1 MLRLL
6 IGLLLMSFISLQS
19 ASWQEP
25 LRVSIEF
32 VDLPKKIIRFP
43 AHDLQVGEFGF
54 VVTKLSDYE
63 IVNSEVVIIAVE
75 NGVAT
80 AKFKA
85 FESMKQSHL
94 PTPRMVA
101 RKGDLVYF
109 RQFNNQAFLIAPNDE
124 IYEQIRATNTDINFI
139 SSDLLVTFLNGFDPK
154 IANLRKA
161 CNVYSVGVIYIV
173 TTNTLNIL
181 SCESFEILEKR
192 ELDTSRVTKTST
204 PFFSRVEGI
213 DAGTLGK
220 LFSGSQSKNYF
231 AYYDALVKKE
241 KRKEVR
247 IKKQEER
254 IDSREIKREIKQEAI
269 KEPKKANQGAENAPT
284 SKESNA
290 FKEAPKLSPKEER
303 RLSKE
308 EKKKAKAEQRAR
320 EFEQRAKEQQ
330 ERDKKELE
338 ERRKALEMDRGDKKE
353 ERIQPKENE
362 REIKQEAIKEP
373 SDGNNATPKDTENTP
388 ILKESA
394 IKKEAPKPNSKE
406 EKRRLKEERKKA
418 KAEQR
423 AREFEQR
430 AKEQQERDKK
440 ELEERRKALE
450 MDRGDKKE
458 ERIQPKENE
467 REIKQEAIKEPSDGN
482 NATPKDTENTPILKE
497 SAIKK
502 EAPKPNS
509 KEEKRRLKEE
519 RKKAKAEQ
527 RAREFEQRAREH
539 QERDEKELEERRKAL
554 EMNKK

>member
-6 IGLLLMSFISLQS
+6 IGLFLMSFISLQS

-80 AKFKA
+80 AKFRA

-192 ELDTSRVTKTST
+192 ELDTSGVTKTST

-247 IKKQEER
+247 IKKREGK

-269 KEPKKANQGAENAPT
+269 KEPKKANQGTENAPT
-284 SKESNA
+284 LEEKNYQKAER
-290 FKEAPKLSPKEER
+290 KLDVKEER
-303 RLSKE
+303 RYLRDERKKAKATKKAMKLEEREKEHDERDERETEGRRKALEVDKSDKKEERVKPKENEQEIKQEAIKEPSNGNNATQQGKNKNAPKENNASKEEKKPNSKEEKRRLKE

-320 EFEQRAKEQQ
+320 EFEQRAKE
-330 ERDKKELE
+330 
-338 ERRKALEMDRGDKKE
+338 
-353 ERIQPKENE
+353 
-362 REIKQEAIKEP
+362 
-373 SDGNNATPKDTENTP
+373 
-388 ILKESA
+388 
-394 IKKEAPKPNSKE
+394 
-406 EKRRLKEERKKA
+406 
-418 KAEQR
+418 
-423 AREFEQR
+423 
-430 AKEQQERDKK
+430 
-440 ELEERRKALE
+440 
-450 MDRGDKKE
+450 
-458 ERIQPKENE
+458 
-467 REIKQEAIKEPSDGN
+467 
-482 NATPKDTENTPILKE
+482 
-497 SAIKK
+497 
-502 EAPKPNS
+502 
-509 KEEKRRLKEE
+509 
-519 RKKAKAEQ
+519 
-527 RAREFEQRAREH
+527 H

-554 EMNKK
+554 EAGKK

>member
-80 AKFKA
+80 AKFRA

-124 IYEQIRATNTDINFI
+124 LYEQIRATNTDINFI

-192 ELDTSRVTKTST
+192 ELDTSGVTKTST

-247 IKKQEER
+247 IKKQEEKV
-254 IDSREIKREIKQEAI
+254 DAREIKREIKQEAI
-269 KEPKKANQGAENAPT
+269 KEPKKANQGTENAPT
-284 SKESNA
+284 LEEKNYQKAER
-290 FKEAPKLSPKEER
+290 KLDATEER
-303 RLSKE
+303 RRLRDERKKAKATKKAMQFEEKEKAHDERDERETEERRKALGMDQGNEKVNAKENDQEIKQEAIKEPSNENNATQQGEKQNASKENNASKEEKKPNSKEEKKPNSKEEKRRLKE

-320 EFEQRAKEQQ
+320 DFEQRAK
-330 ERDKKELE
+330 
-338 ERRKALEMDRGDKKE
+338 
-353 ERIQPKENE
+353 
-362 REIKQEAIKEP
+362 
-373 SDGNNATPKDTENTP
+373 
-388 ILKESA
+388 
-394 IKKEAPKPNSKE
+394 
-406 EKRRLKEERKKA
+406 
-418 KAEQR
+418 
-423 AREFEQR
+423 
-430 AKEQQERDKK
+430 
-440 ELEERRKALE
+440 
-450 MDRGDKKE
+450 
-458 ERIQPKENE
+458 
-467 REIKQEAIKEPSDGN
+467 
-482 NATPKDTENTPILKE
+482 
-497 SAIKK
+497 
-502 EAPKPNS
+502 
-509 KEEKRRLKEE
+509 
-519 RKKAKAEQ
+519 
-527 RAREFEQRAREH
+527 EH

-554 EMNKK
+554 EAGKK

>member
-80 AKFKA
+80 AKFRA

-124 IYEQIRATNTDINFI
+124 LYEQIRATNTDINFI

-192 ELDTSRVTKTST
+192 ELDTSGVTKTST

-247 IKKQEER
+247 IKKREGK

-269 KEPKKANQGAENAPT
+269 KEPKKANQGTENAPT
-284 SKESNA
+284 LEEKNYQKAER
-290 FKEAPKLSPKEER
+290 KLDAKEER
-303 RLSKE
+303 RYLRDE
-308 EKKKAKAEQRAR
+308 RKKAKATKKAMDFEER
-320 EFEQRAKEQQ
+320 EKEHD
-330 ERDKKELE
+330 ERD
-338 ERRKALEMDRGDKKE
+338 ERETEGRKKALEMDKGDKKE
-353 ERIQPKENE
+353 ERVKPKENE

-373 SDGNNATPKDTENTP
+373 SNGNNATQQGEN
-388 ILKESA
+388 KN
-394 IKKEAPKPNSKE
+394 APKENNAQKE
-406 EKRRLKEERKKA
+406 EKK
-418 KAEQR
+418 
-423 AREFEQR
+423 
-430 AKEQQERDKK
+430 
-440 ELEERRKALE
+440 
-450 MDRGDKKE
+450 
-458 ERIQPKENE
+458 
-467 REIKQEAIKEPSDGN
+467 S
-482 NATPKDTENTPILKE
+482 
-497 SAIKK
+497 
-502 EAPKPNS
+502 NS

-554 EMNKK
+554 ESGKK

>member
-80 AKFKA
+80 AKFRA

-192 ELDTSRVTKTST
+192 ELDTSGVTKTST

-247 IKKQEER
+247 IKKREEK

-269 KEPKKANQGAENAPT
+269 KEPKKANQSTENAPT
-284 SKESNA
+284 LEEKNYQKAERKLDAKEGRRYLRDERKKA
-290 FKEAPKLSPKEER
+290 KATKKAMELEEREKEHDERDEQETEGRRKALEMDKSDKKEER
-303 RLSKE
+303 VKPKENEQEIKQEAIKEPSNENNATQQGEKQNAPKENKAQKEENKASSKEEKRRLKE

-320 EFEQRAKEQQ
+320 EFEQRAKE
-330 ERDKKELE
+330 
-338 ERRKALEMDRGDKKE
+338 
-353 ERIQPKENE
+353 
-362 REIKQEAIKEP
+362 
-373 SDGNNATPKDTENTP
+373 
-388 ILKESA
+388 
-394 IKKEAPKPNSKE
+394 
-406 EKRRLKEERKKA
+406 
-418 KAEQR
+418 
-423 AREFEQR
+423 
-430 AKEQQERDKK
+430 
-440 ELEERRKALE
+440 
-450 MDRGDKKE
+450 
-458 ERIQPKENE
+458 
-467 REIKQEAIKEPSDGN
+467 
-482 NATPKDTENTPILKE
+482 
-497 SAIKK
+497 
-502 EAPKPNS
+502 
-509 KEEKRRLKEE
+509 
-519 RKKAKAEQ
+519 
-527 RAREFEQRAREH
+527 H

-554 EMNKK
+554 EAGKK

>member
-80 AKFKA
+80 AKFRA
-85 FESMKQSHL
+85 FESMKQIHL

-124 IYEQIRATNTDINFI
+124 LYEQIRATNTDINFI

-192 ELDTSRVTKTST
+192 ELDTSGVTKTST

-247 IKKQEER
+247 IEKKEER
-254 IDSREIKREIKQEAI
+254 IDARENKREIKQEAI
-269 KEPKKANQGAENAPT
+269 KEPKKANQGTENAPNLEE
-284 SKESNA
+284 KNYQKAER
-290 FKEAPKLSPKEER
+290 KLDAKEER
-303 RLSKE
+303 RRSRDERKKTKATKKAMKLEEREKEHDERDEKETEGRKKALEMDKGNEKVNAKENEQKIKQESANEPSSENNATPKDTENTSVLKESAIKKEALKPSSKEEKRRLKE

-320 EFEQRAKEQQ
+320 EFEQRAKE
-330 ERDKKELE
+330 
-338 ERRKALEMDRGDKKE
+338 
-353 ERIQPKENE
+353 
-362 REIKQEAIKEP
+362 
-373 SDGNNATPKDTENTP
+373 
-388 ILKESA
+388 
-394 IKKEAPKPNSKE
+394 
-406 EKRRLKEERKKA
+406 
-418 KAEQR
+418 
-423 AREFEQR
+423 
-430 AKEQQERDKK
+430 
-440 ELEERRKALE
+440 
-450 MDRGDKKE
+450 
-458 ERIQPKENE
+458 
-467 REIKQEAIKEPSDGN
+467 
-482 NATPKDTENTPILKE
+482 
-497 SAIKK
+497 
-502 EAPKPNS
+502 
-509 KEEKRRLKEE
+509 
-519 RKKAKAEQ
+519 
-527 RAREFEQRAREH
+527 H

-554 EMNKK
+554 EAGKK

>member
-80 AKFKA
+80 AKFRA
-85 FESMKQSHL
+85 FESMKQRHL

-124 IYEQIRATNTDINFI
+124 LYEQIRATNTDINFI

-192 ELDTSRVTKTST
+192 ELDTSGVTKTST

-247 IKKQEER
+247 IKKREEK

-284 SKESNA
+284 LEEKNYQKAER
-290 FKEAPKLSPKEER
+290 KLDVKEER
-303 RLSKE
+303 RYLRDE
-308 EKKKAKAEQRAR
+308 RKKAKATKKAM
-320 EFEQRAKEQQ
+320 EFEEREKEHD
-330 ERDKKELE
+330 ERDEKETE
-338 ERRKALEMDRGDKKE
+338 GRRKALEMDKGDKKE
-353 ERIQPKENE
+353 ERVKPKENE
-362 REIKQEAIKEP
+362 QEIKQEAIKEP
-373 SDGNNATPKDTENTP
+373 SSENNATPKDTENTSV
-388 ILKESA
+388 LKESA
-394 IKKEAPKPNSKE
+394 IKKEASKPSSKE

-430 AKEQQERDKK
+430 AKE
-440 ELEERRKALE
+440 
-450 MDRGDKKE
+450 
-458 ERIQPKENE
+458 
-467 REIKQEAIKEPSDGN
+467 
-482 NATPKDTENTPILKE
+482 
-497 SAIKK
+497 
-502 EAPKPNS
+502 
-509 KEEKRRLKEE
+509 
-519 RKKAKAEQ
+519 
-527 RAREFEQRAREH
+527 H

-554 EMNKK
+554 EAGKK

>member
-43 AHDLQVGEFGF
+43 AHDLKVGEFGF

-124 IYEQIRATNTDINFI
+124 LYEQIRATNTDINFI

-192 ELDTSRVTKTST
+192 ELDTSGVTKTST

-247 IKKQEER
+247 IEKKEER
-254 IDSREIKREIKQEAI
+254 IDARENKREIKQEAI
-269 KEPKKANQGAENAPT
+269 KEPKKANQGTENAPT
-284 SKESNA
+284 LEEKNYQKAERKLDTKEERRRSRDERKKTKATKKAMEFEEREKEHDERDEKETEERRKALEMDKGNEKVNAKENEQEINQESANEPSSENNATPKDTENTSVLKESA
-290 FKEAPKLSPKEER
+290 AKKEAPKPSSKEEKR
-303 RLSKE
+303 RLKE
-308 EKKKAKAEQRAR
+308 EKKKAKAEQRA
-320 EFEQRAKEQQ
+320 K
-330 ERDKKELE
+330 
-338 ERRKALEMDRGDKKE
+338 
-353 ERIQPKENE
+353 
-362 REIKQEAIKEP
+362 
-373 SDGNNATPKDTENTP
+373 
-388 ILKESA
+388 
-394 IKKEAPKPNSKE
+394 
-406 EKRRLKEERKKA
+406 
-418 KAEQR
+418 
-423 AREFEQR
+423 
-430 AKEQQERDKK
+430 
-440 ELEERRKALE
+440 
-450 MDRGDKKE
+450 
-458 ERIQPKENE
+458 
-467 REIKQEAIKEPSDGN
+467 
-482 NATPKDTENTPILKE
+482 
-497 SAIKK
+497 
-502 EAPKPNS
+502 
-509 KEEKRRLKEE
+509 
-519 RKKAKAEQ
+519 
-527 RAREFEQRAREH
+527 EFEQRAREH

>member
-80 AKFKA
+80 AKFRA
-85 FESMKQSHL
+85 FESMKQRHL

-124 IYEQIRATNTDINFI
+124 LYEQIRATNTDINFI

-192 ELDTSRVTKTST
+192 ELDTSGVTKTST

-247 IKKQEER
+247 IKKREEK
-254 IDSREIKREIKQEAI
+254 IDSREIKREIKQEAIKESKKANQSTENAPTLEEKNYQKAERKLDAKEGRRYLRDERKKAKATKKAMELEEREKEHDERNERETEGRRKALEMDKGNEKVNTKENEREIKQEAI
-269 KEPKKANQGAENAPT
+269 KEPKKANQGAENAP
-284 SKESNA
+284 KENNA
-290 FKEAPKLSPKEER
+290 
-303 RLSKE
+303 SKE
-308 EKKKAKAEQRAR
+308 EK
-320 EFEQRAKEQQ
+320 
-330 ERDKKELE
+330 
-338 ERRKALEMDRGDKKE
+338 
-353 ERIQPKENE
+353 
-362 REIKQEAIKEP
+362 
-373 SDGNNATPKDTENTP
+373 
-388 ILKESA
+388 
-394 IKKEAPKPNSKE
+394 KPNSKE
-406 EKRRLKEERKKA
+406 EKRRLKEEK
-418 KAEQR
+418 
-423 AREFEQR
+423 
-430 AKEQQERDKK
+430 
-440 ELEERRKALE
+440 
-450 MDRGDKKE
+450 
-458 ERIQPKENE
+458 
-467 REIKQEAIKEPSDGN
+467 
-482 NATPKDTENTPILKE
+482 
-497 SAIKK
+497 
-502 EAPKPNS
+502 
-509 KEEKRRLKEE
+509 
-519 RKKAKAEQ
+519 KKAKAEQ

>member
-43 AHDLQVGEFGF
+43 AHDLKVGEFGF

-124 IYEQIRATNTDINFI
+124 LYEQIRATNTDINFI

-192 ELDTSRVTKTST
+192 ELDTSGVTKTST

-247 IKKQEER
+247 IEKKEER
-254 IDSREIKREIKQEAI
+254 IDARENKREIKQEAI
-269 KEPKKANQGAENAPT
+269 KEPKKANQGTENAPT
-284 SKESNA
+284 LEEKNYQKAERKFDAKEERRRSRDERKKTKATKKAMEFEEREKEHDERDEKETEERRKALEMDKGNEKVNAKENEREINQESANEPSSENNATLKDTENTSVLKESA
-290 FKEAPKLSPKEER
+290 AKKEAPKPSSKEEKR
-303 RLSKE
+303 RLKE
-308 EKKKAKAEQRAR
+308 EKKKAKAEQRA
-320 EFEQRAKEQQ
+320 K
-330 ERDKKELE
+330 
-338 ERRKALEMDRGDKKE
+338 
-353 ERIQPKENE
+353 
-362 REIKQEAIKEP
+362 
-373 SDGNNATPKDTENTP
+373 
-388 ILKESA
+388 
-394 IKKEAPKPNSKE
+394 
-406 EKRRLKEERKKA
+406 
-418 KAEQR
+418 
-423 AREFEQR
+423 
-430 AKEQQERDKK
+430 
-440 ELEERRKALE
+440 
-450 MDRGDKKE
+450 
-458 ERIQPKENE
+458 
-467 REIKQEAIKEPSDGN
+467 
-482 NATPKDTENTPILKE
+482 
-497 SAIKK
+497 
-502 EAPKPNS
+502 
-509 KEEKRRLKEE
+509 
-519 RKKAKAEQ
+519 
-527 RAREFEQRAREH
+527 EFEQRAREH

>member
-1 MLRLL
+1 MFKRNYMLRLL
-6 IGLLLMSFISLQS
+6 IGFFLASLISLQS

-43 AHDLQVGEFGF
+43 AHDLKVGEFGF

-80 AKFKA
+80 AKFRA

-101 RKGDLVYF
+101 KKGDLVYF

-124 IYEQIRATNTDINFI
+124 LYEQIKATNTDINFI

-192 ELDTSRVTKTST
+192 ELDTSGITKTST

-247 IKKQEER
+247 IEKKEGK
-254 IDSREIKREIKQEAI
+254 IDARENKREIKQEAI

-284 SKESNA
+284 
-290 FKEAPKLSPKEER
+290 L
-303 RLSKE
+303 E
-308 EKKKAKAEQRAR
+308 EKNYQKAEQKLDA
-320 EFEQRAKEQQ
+320 
-330 ERDKKELE
+330 
-338 ERRKALEMDRGDKKE
+338 
-353 ERIQPKENE
+353 
-362 REIKQEAIKEP
+362 
-373 SDGNNATPKDTENTP
+373 
-388 ILKESA
+388 
-394 IKKEAPKPNSKE
+394 KE

-418 KAEQR
+418 KATKK
-423 AREFEQR
+423 AMEFEER
-430 AKEQQERDKK
+430 EKEHQERDDR
-440 ELEERRKALE
+440 ETEERRKALG
-450 MDRGDKKE
+450 MDKGDEKVKPKSPKKAMEFE
-458 ERIQPKENE
+458 EKNNVEENE
-467 REIKQEAIKEPSDGN
+467 HGVNQEPIKEPSDEN
-482 NATPKDTENTPILKE
+482 NATQQGENKNAPKENT
-497 SAIKK
+497 
-502 EAPKPNS
+502 APKEEPKLS
-509 KEEKRRLKEE
+509 PKEEKRRLKEE
-519 RKKAKAEQ
+519 KKKAKAEQ

>member
-80 AKFKA
+80 AKFRA
-85 FESMKQSHL
+85 FESMKQRHL

-192 ELDTSRVTKTST
+192 ELDTSGVTKTST

-269 KEPKKANQGAENAPT
+269 KEPKKANQGTENAPT
-284 SKESNA
+284 LEEKNYQKAER
-290 FKEAPKLSPKEER
+290 KLDVKEER
-303 RLSKE
+303 RYLRDE
-308 EKKKAKAEQRAR
+308 RKKAKATKKAM
-320 EFEQRAKEQQ
+320 EFEEREKEHD
-330 ERDKKELE
+330 ERDERE
-338 ERRKALEMDRGDKKE
+338 TERRKKALEMDKGDKKE
-353 ERIQPKENE
+353 ERVNAKENE

-373 SDGNNATPKDTENTP
+373 SDGNNATQQGEKQNAPKENKAQ
-388 ILKESA
+388 KE
-394 IKKEAPKPNSKE
+394 ENKPNSKE
-406 EKRRLKEERKKA
+406 EKRRLKEEK
-418 KAEQR
+418 
-423 AREFEQR
+423 
-430 AKEQQERDKK
+430 
-440 ELEERRKALE
+440 
-450 MDRGDKKE
+450 
-458 ERIQPKENE
+458 
-467 REIKQEAIKEPSDGN
+467 
-482 NATPKDTENTPILKE
+482 
-497 SAIKK
+497 
-502 EAPKPNS
+502 
-509 KEEKRRLKEE
+509 
-519 RKKAKAEQ
+519 KKAKAEQ

>member
-80 AKFKA
+80 AKFRA
-85 FESMKQSHL
+85 FESMKQIHL

-124 IYEQIRATNTDINFI
+124 LYEQIRATNTDINFI

-192 ELDTSRVTKTST
+192 ELDTSGVTKTST

-247 IKKQEER
+247 IKKKEEKV
-254 IDSREIKREIKQEAI
+254 DAREIKREIKQEAI
-269 KEPKKANQGAENAPT
+269 KEPKKANQGTENAPT
-284 SKESNA
+284 LEEKNYQKAER
-290 FKEAPKLSPKEER
+290 KLDAKEER
-303 RLSKE
+303 RRLRDE
-308 EKKKAKAEQRAR
+308 RKKAKATKKAM
-320 EFEQRAKEQQ
+320 EFEEREKEHD
-330 ERDKKELE
+330 ERDEQE
-338 ERRKALEMDRGDKKE
+338 TEGRRKALEMDKSDKKE
-353 ERIQPKENE
+353 ERVKPKENE

-373 SDGNNATPKDTENTP
+373 SNENNATQQGENKNAPKENNAS
-388 ILKESA
+388 KEE
-394 IKKEAPKPNSKE
+394 KKPNSKE
-406 EKRRLKEERKKA
+406 EKRRLKEEK
-418 KAEQR
+418 
-423 AREFEQR
+423 
-430 AKEQQERDKK
+430 
-440 ELEERRKALE
+440 
-450 MDRGDKKE
+450 
-458 ERIQPKENE
+458 
-467 REIKQEAIKEPSDGN
+467 
-482 NATPKDTENTPILKE
+482 
-497 SAIKK
+497 
-502 EAPKPNS
+502 
-509 KEEKRRLKEE
+509 
-519 RKKAKAEQ
+519 KKAKAEQ

-539 QERDEKELEERRKAL
+539 QERDEKELEDRRKAL
-554 EMNKK
+554 EAGKK

>member
-80 AKFKA
+80 AKFRA

-101 RKGDLVYF
+101 RKGDLIYF
-109 RQFNNQAFLIAPNDE
+109 RQFNNRAFLIAPNDE

-192 ELDTSRVTKTST
+192 ELDTSGVTKTST

-247 IKKQEER
+247 IKKQEEKV
-254 IDSREIKREIKQEAI
+254 DTREIKREIKQEAI
-269 KEPKKANQGAENAPT
+269 KEPKKANQGTENAPT
-284 SKESNA
+284 LEEKNYQKAER
-290 FKEAPKLSPKEER
+290 KLDATEER
-303 RLSKE
+303 RRLRDEKKKAKATKKAMEFEEKEKVHDERDERETEERRKALGMDQGNEKANAKENDQEIKQEAIKEPGNENNATQQGKNKPNSKEEKRRLKE

-320 EFEQRAKEQQ
+320 EFEKRAK
-330 ERDKKELE
+330 
-338 ERRKALEMDRGDKKE
+338 
-353 ERIQPKENE
+353 
-362 REIKQEAIKEP
+362 
-373 SDGNNATPKDTENTP
+373 
-388 ILKESA
+388 
-394 IKKEAPKPNSKE
+394 
-406 EKRRLKEERKKA
+406 
-418 KAEQR
+418 
-423 AREFEQR
+423 
-430 AKEQQERDKK
+430 
-440 ELEERRKALE
+440 
-450 MDRGDKKE
+450 
-458 ERIQPKENE
+458 
-467 REIKQEAIKEPSDGN
+467 
-482 NATPKDTENTPILKE
+482 
-497 SAIKK
+497 
-502 EAPKPNS
+502 
-509 KEEKRRLKEE
+509 
-519 RKKAKAEQ
+519 
-527 RAREFEQRAREH
+527 EH

-554 EMNKK
+554 EAGKK

>member
-80 AKFKA
+80 AKFRA

-124 IYEQIRATNTDINFI
+124 LYEQIRATNTDITFI

-192 ELDTSRVTKTST
+192 ELDTSGVTKTST

-269 KEPKKANQGAENAPT
+269 KEPKKANQSTENAPT
-284 SKESNA
+284 LEEKNYQKAER
-290 FKEAPKLSPKEER
+290 KLDSKEER
-303 RLSKE
+303 RYLRDE
-308 EKKKAKAEQRAR
+308 RKKAKATKKAM
-320 EFEQRAKEQQ
+320 EFEEREKEHD
-330 ERDKKELE
+330 ERDDRETE
-338 ERRKALEMDRGDKKE
+338 ERRKALEMDKGNEKVNA
-353 ERIQPKENE
+353 KENE
-362 REIKQEAIKEP
+362 QEIKQEAIKEP
-373 SDGNNATPKDTENTP
+373 SHENNATPKDTENTP
-388 ILKESA
+388 VLKESA
-394 IKKEAPKPNSKE
+394 IKKEASKPSSKE
-406 EKRRLKEERKKA
+406 EKRRLKEEK
-418 KAEQR
+418 
-423 AREFEQR
+423 
-430 AKEQQERDKK
+430 
-440 ELEERRKALE
+440 
-450 MDRGDKKE
+450 
-458 ERIQPKENE
+458 
-467 REIKQEAIKEPSDGN
+467 
-482 NATPKDTENTPILKE
+482 
-497 SAIKK
+497 
-502 EAPKPNS
+502 
-509 KEEKRRLKEE
+509 
-519 RKKAKAEQ
+519 KKAKAEQ

>member
-43 AHDLQVGEFGF
+43 AHDLKVGEFGF
-54 VVTKLSDYE
+54 VVTKLSDYG

-101 RKGDLVYF
+101 KKGDLVYF

-124 IYEQIRATNTDINFI
+124 LYEQIRATNTDINFI

-192 ELDTSRVTKTST
+192 ELDTSGVTKTST

-247 IKKQEER
+247 IEKKEER
-254 IDSREIKREIKQEAI
+254 IDARENKREIKQEAI

-284 SKESNA
+284 LEEKNYQKAER
-290 FKEAPKLSPKEER
+290 KLDTKEER
-303 RLSKE
+303 RRSRDERK
-308 EKKKAKAEQRAR
+308 KTKATKKAM
-320 EFEQRAKEQQ
+320 EFEEREKEHD
-330 ERDKKELE
+330 ERDDRETE
-338 ERRKALEMDRGDKKE
+338 ERRKALEMNKGNEKVNA
-353 ERIQPKENE
+353 KENE
-362 REIKQEAIKEP
+362 QEINQESANEP
-373 SDGNNATPKDTENTP
+373 SSENNATLKDTENTSV
-388 ILKESA
+388 LKESA
-394 IKKEAPKPNSKE
+394 AKKEAPKPSSKE
-406 EKRRLKEERKKA
+406 EKRRLKEEK
-418 KAEQR
+418 
-423 AREFEQR
+423 
-430 AKEQQERDKK
+430 
-440 ELEERRKALE
+440 
-450 MDRGDKKE
+450 
-458 ERIQPKENE
+458 
-467 REIKQEAIKEPSDGN
+467 
-482 NATPKDTENTPILKE
+482 
-497 SAIKK
+497 
-502 EAPKPNS
+502 
-509 KEEKRRLKEE
+509 
-519 RKKAKAEQ
+519 KKAKAEQ

>member
-80 AKFKA
+80 AKFRA
-85 FESMKQSHL
+85 FESMKQRHL

-192 ELDTSRVTKTST
+192 ELDTSGVTKTST

-247 IKKQEER
+247 IKKQEEK

-269 KEPKKANQGAENAPT
+269 KEPKKANQGTENAPT
-284 SKESNA
+284 LEEKNYQKAEH
-290 FKEAPKLSPKEER
+290 KLDAKEER
-303 RLSKE
+303 RYLRDE
-308 EKKKAKAEQRAR
+308 RKKAKAT
-320 EFEQRAKEQQ
+320 
-330 ERDKKELE
+330 KKAMELE
-338 ERRKALEMDRGDKKE
+338 EREKEHDERDERETEGRRKALEMDKSDKKE
-353 ERIQPKENE
+353 ERVKPKENE
-362 REIKQEAIKEP
+362 QEIKQEAIKE
-373 SDGNNATPKDTENTP
+373 SDNGNNATQQGEKQNAPKENNAP
-388 ILKESA
+388 
-394 IKKEAPKPNSKE
+394 KEASKPSSKE
-406 EKRRLKEERKKA
+406 EKRRLKEEK
-418 KAEQR
+418 
-423 AREFEQR
+423 
-430 AKEQQERDKK
+430 
-440 ELEERRKALE
+440 
-450 MDRGDKKE
+450 
-458 ERIQPKENE
+458 
-467 REIKQEAIKEPSDGN
+467 
-482 NATPKDTENTPILKE
+482 
-497 SAIKK
+497 
-502 EAPKPNS
+502 
-509 KEEKRRLKEE
+509 
-519 RKKAKAEQ
+519 KKAKAEQ

-539 QERDEKELEERRKAL
+539 QERDQKELEERRKAL
-554 EMNKK
+554 EAGKK

>member
-80 AKFKA
+80 AKFRA

-124 IYEQIRATNTDINFI
+124 LYEQIRATNTDINFI

-192 ELDTSRVTKTST
+192 ELDTSGVTKTST

-247 IKKQEER
+247 IKKREGK
-254 IDSREIKREIKQEAI
+254 IDSREIKREIKQEVI
-269 KEPKKANQGAENAPT
+269 KEPKKANQSTENAPT
-284 SKESNA
+284 LEEKNYQKAER
-290 FKEAPKLSPKEER
+290 KLDAKEER
-303 RLSKE
+303 RYLRDE
-308 EKKKAKAEQRAR
+308 RKKAKAT
-320 EFEQRAKEQQ
+320 
-330 ERDKKELE
+330 KKAMELE
-338 ERRKALEMDRGDKKE
+338 EREKEHDERDEQETEGRRKALEMDKGNEKVNT
-353 ERIQPKENE
+353 KENE

-373 SDGNNATPKDTENTP
+373 SHENNATPKDTKNTP

-418 KAEQR
+418 KA
-423 AREFEQR
+423 A
-430 AKEQQERDKK
+430 
-440 ELEERRKALE
+440 
-450 MDRGDKKE
+450 
-458 ERIQPKENE
+458 
-467 REIKQEAIKEPSDGN
+467 
-482 NATPKDTENTPILKE
+482 
-497 SAIKK
+497 
-502 EAPKPNS
+502 
-509 KEEKRRLKEE
+509 
-519 RKKAKAEQ
+519 Q

>member
-80 AKFKA
+80 AKFRA

-124 IYEQIRATNTDINFI
+124 LYEQIRATNTDINFI

-192 ELDTSRVTKTST
+192 ELDTSGVTKTST

-247 IKKQEER
+247 IKKQEEKV
-254 IDSREIKREIKQEAI
+254 DAREIKREIKQEVI
-269 KEPKKANQGAENAPT
+269 KEPKKANQGTENAPT
-284 SKESNA
+284 LEEKNYQKAER
-290 FKEAPKLSPKEER
+290 KLDVKEER
-303 RLSKE
+303 RYLRDERKKAKATKKAMEFEEREKEHDERDERETEGRRKALEMDKGDKKEERVKPKENDQEIKQEAIKEPSNENNATQQGENKPNSKEEKRHLKE

-320 EFEQRAKEQQ
+320 EFEQRAKEHQ
-330 ERDKKELE
+330 ERDQKELE
-338 ERRKALEMDRGDKKE
+338 ERRKALELGKK
-353 ERIQPKENE
+353 
-362 REIKQEAIKEP
+362 
-373 SDGNNATPKDTENTP
+373 
-388 ILKESA
+388 
-394 IKKEAPKPNSKE
+394 
-406 EKRRLKEERKKA
+406 
-418 KAEQR
+418 
-423 AREFEQR
+423 
-430 AKEQQERDKK
+430 
-440 ELEERRKALE
+440 
-450 MDRGDKKE
+450 
-458 ERIQPKENE
+458 
-467 REIKQEAIKEPSDGN
+467 
-482 NATPKDTENTPILKE
+482 
-497 SAIKK
+497 
-502 EAPKPNS
+502 
-509 KEEKRRLKEE
+509 
-519 RKKAKAEQ
+519 
-527 RAREFEQRAREH
+527 
-539 QERDEKELEERRKAL
+539 
-554 EMNKK
+554 

>member
-80 AKFKA
+80 AKFRA

-124 IYEQIRATNTDINFI
+124 LYEQIRATNTDINFI

-192 ELDTSRVTKTST
+192 ELDTSGVTKTST

-247 IKKQEER
+247 IKKKEEKV
-254 IDSREIKREIKQEAI
+254 DSREIKREIKQEAI
-269 KEPKKANQGAENAPT
+269 KEPKKVNQGTENAPT
-284 SKESNA
+284 LEEKNYQKAER
-290 FKEAPKLSPKEER
+290 KLDIKEER
-303 RLSKE
+303 RYLRDERKKAKATKKAMEFEEREKAHDERDEQETEGRRKALEMDKSDKKEERVKPKENEREIKQGAIKEPSNENNATQQGEKQNAPKEEKKPNSKEEKRRLKE

-320 EFEQRAKEQQ
+320 EFEQRAKE
-330 ERDKKELE
+330 
-338 ERRKALEMDRGDKKE
+338 
-353 ERIQPKENE
+353 
-362 REIKQEAIKEP
+362 
-373 SDGNNATPKDTENTP
+373 
-388 ILKESA
+388 
-394 IKKEAPKPNSKE
+394 
-406 EKRRLKEERKKA
+406 
-418 KAEQR
+418 
-423 AREFEQR
+423 
-430 AKEQQERDKK
+430 
-440 ELEERRKALE
+440 
-450 MDRGDKKE
+450 
-458 ERIQPKENE
+458 
-467 REIKQEAIKEPSDGN
+467 
-482 NATPKDTENTPILKE
+482 
-497 SAIKK
+497 
-502 EAPKPNS
+502 
-509 KEEKRRLKEE
+509 
-519 RKKAKAEQ
+519 
-527 RAREFEQRAREH
+527 H

-554 EMNKK
+554 EAGKK

>member
-80 AKFKA
+80 AKFRA
-85 FESMKQSHL
+85 FESMKQRHL

-109 RQFNNQAFLIAPNDE
+109 RQFNNQAFLIAPSDE

-192 ELDTSRVTKTST
+192 ELDTSGVTKTST

-269 KEPKKANQGAENAPT
+269 KEPKKANQGTENAPT
-284 SKESNA
+284 LEEKNYQKAER
-290 FKEAPKLSPKEER
+290 KLDVKEER
-303 RLSKE
+303 RYLRDE
-308 EKKKAKAEQRAR
+308 RKKAKAT
-320 EFEQRAKEQQ
+320 
-330 ERDKKELE
+330 KKAMELE
-338 ERRKALEMDRGDKKE
+338 EREKEHDERDERETEGRRKALEMDKGNEKVNA
-353 ERIQPKENE
+353 KENE
-362 REIKQEAIKEP
+362 QESANEP
-373 SDGNNATPKDTENTP
+373 SSENNATPKDTENTP
-388 ILKESA
+388 VLKESA
-394 IKKEAPKPNSKE
+394 IKKEASKPNSKE
-406 EKRRLKEERKKA
+406 EKRRLKEEKKKA

-423 AREFEQR
+423 A
-430 AKEQQERDKK
+430 K
-440 ELEERRKALE
+440 
-450 MDRGDKKE
+450 
-458 ERIQPKENE
+458 
-467 REIKQEAIKEPSDGN
+467 
-482 NATPKDTENTPILKE
+482 
-497 SAIKK
+497 
-502 EAPKPNS
+502 
-509 KEEKRRLKEE
+509 
-519 RKKAKAEQ
+519 
-527 RAREFEQRAREH
+527 EFEQRAREH

-554 EMNKK
+554 EAGKK

>member
-80 AKFKA
+80 AKFRA

-124 IYEQIRATNTDINFI
+124 LYEQIRATNTDINFI

-192 ELDTSRVTKTST
+192 ELDTSGVTKTST

-254 IDSREIKREIKQEAI
+254 IDAREIKREIKQEAI
-269 KEPKKANQGAENAPT
+269 KEPKKANQGTENAPT
-284 SKESNA
+284 LEEKNYQKAER
-290 FKEAPKLSPKEER
+290 KLDAKEER
-303 RLSKE
+303 RYLRDE
-308 EKKKAKAEQRAR
+308 RKKAKATKKAM
-320 EFEQRAKEQQ
+320 EFEEREKEHD
-330 ERDKKELE
+330 ERDDRETE
-338 ERRKALEMDRGDKKE
+338 GRRKALEMDKGNEKVNA
-353 ERIQPKENE
+353 KENE
-362 REIKQEAIKEP
+362 QEIKQEAIKEP
-373 SDGNNATPKDTENTP
+373 SHENNATPKDTENTSV
-388 ILKESA
+388 LKESA
-394 IKKEAPKPNSKE
+394 TKKEAPKPNSKE
-406 EKRRLKEERKKA
+406 EKRRLKEEK
-418 KAEQR
+418 
-423 AREFEQR
+423 
-430 AKEQQERDKK
+430 
-440 ELEERRKALE
+440 
-450 MDRGDKKE
+450 
-458 ERIQPKENE
+458 
-467 REIKQEAIKEPSDGN
+467 
-482 NATPKDTENTPILKE
+482 
-497 SAIKK
+497 
-502 EAPKPNS
+502 
-509 KEEKRRLKEE
+509 
-519 RKKAKAEQ
+519 KKAKAEQ

>member
-80 AKFKA
+80 AKFRA
-85 FESMKQSHL
+85 FESMKQRHL

-192 ELDTSRVTKTST
+192 ELDTSGVTKTST

-247 IKKQEER
+247 IEKKEER
-254 IDSREIKREIKQEAI
+254 IDARENKREIKQEAI

-284 SKESNA
+284 LEEKNYQKAER
-290 FKEAPKLSPKEER
+290 KLDTKEER
-303 RLSKE
+303 RRSRDERRKTKATKKAMEFEEREKEHDERDEKETEERRKALEMDKGNEKVNAKENEQEIKQEAIKEPKKANQGAENAPKENNASKEEKKPNSKEEKRRLKE

-320 EFEQRAKEQQ
+320 EFEQRAKE
-330 ERDKKELE
+330 
-338 ERRKALEMDRGDKKE
+338 
-353 ERIQPKENE
+353 
-362 REIKQEAIKEP
+362 
-373 SDGNNATPKDTENTP
+373 
-388 ILKESA
+388 
-394 IKKEAPKPNSKE
+394 
-406 EKRRLKEERKKA
+406 
-418 KAEQR
+418 
-423 AREFEQR
+423 
-430 AKEQQERDKK
+430 
-440 ELEERRKALE
+440 
-450 MDRGDKKE
+450 
-458 ERIQPKENE
+458 
-467 REIKQEAIKEPSDGN
+467 
-482 NATPKDTENTPILKE
+482 
-497 SAIKK
+497 
-502 EAPKPNS
+502 
-509 KEEKRRLKEE
+509 
-519 RKKAKAEQ
+519 
-527 RAREFEQRAREH
+527 H

-554 EMNKK
+554 EAGKK

>member
-6 IGLLLMSFISLQS
+6 MGLLLMSFISLQS

-80 AKFKA
+80 AKFRA

-124 IYEQIRATNTDINFI
+124 LYEQIRATNTDINFI

-192 ELDTSRVTKTST
+192 ELDTSGVTKTST

-247 IKKQEER
+247 IKKREEK

-269 KEPKKANQGAENAPT
+269 KEPKKANQGIENAPT
-284 SKESNA
+284 LEEKNYQKAER
-290 FKEAPKLSPKEER
+290 KLDAKEER
-303 RLSKE
+303 HYLRDERKKAKATKKAMEFEEREKEHDERDEKETEGRRKALEMDKSDKKEERVKPKENEQEIKKEAIKEPGNGNNATQQGENKNAPKENKAQKEENKPNSKEEKRRLKE

-320 EFEQRAKEQQ
+320 EFEQRAKEHQ
-330 ERDKKELE
+330 ERDQKELE
-338 ERRKALEMDRGDKKE
+338 ERRKALEAGKK
-353 ERIQPKENE
+353 
-362 REIKQEAIKEP
+362 
-373 SDGNNATPKDTENTP
+373 
-388 ILKESA
+388 
-394 IKKEAPKPNSKE
+394 
-406 EKRRLKEERKKA
+406 
-418 KAEQR
+418 
-423 AREFEQR
+423 
-430 AKEQQERDKK
+430 
-440 ELEERRKALE
+440 
-450 MDRGDKKE
+450 
-458 ERIQPKENE
+458 
-467 REIKQEAIKEPSDGN
+467 
-482 NATPKDTENTPILKE
+482 
-497 SAIKK
+497 
-502 EAPKPNS
+502 
-509 KEEKRRLKEE
+509 
-519 RKKAKAEQ
+519 
-527 RAREFEQRAREH
+527 
-539 QERDEKELEERRKAL
+539 
-554 EMNKK
+554 

>member
-80 AKFKA
+80 AKFRA

-124 IYEQIRATNTDINFI
+124 LYEQIRATNTDINFI

-192 ELDTSRVTKTST
+192 ELDTSGVTKTST

-247 IKKQEER
+247 IKKREEK
-254 IDSREIKREIKQEAI
+254 IDSREIKREIKQGAI
-269 KEPKKANQGAENAPT
+269 KEPNNENNATQQDEKQNAP
-284 SKESNA
+284 KENNA
-290 FKEAPKLSPKEER
+290 
-303 RLSKE
+303 SKE
-308 EKKKAKAEQRAR
+308 EK
-320 EFEQRAKEQQ
+320 
-330 ERDKKELE
+330 
-338 ERRKALEMDRGDKKE
+338 
-353 ERIQPKENE
+353 
-362 REIKQEAIKEP
+362 
-373 SDGNNATPKDTENTP
+373 
-388 ILKESA
+388 
-394 IKKEAPKPNSKE
+394 KPNSKE
-406 EKRRLKEERKKA
+406 EKRRLKEEK
-418 KAEQR
+418 
-423 AREFEQR
+423 
-430 AKEQQERDKK
+430 
-440 ELEERRKALE
+440 
-450 MDRGDKKE
+450 
-458 ERIQPKENE
+458 
-467 REIKQEAIKEPSDGN
+467 
-482 NATPKDTENTPILKE
+482 
-497 SAIKK
+497 
-502 EAPKPNS
+502 
-509 KEEKRRLKEE
+509 
-519 RKKAKAEQ
+519 KKAKAEQ

-554 EMNKK
+554 EAGKK

>member
-43 AHDLQVGEFGF
+43 AHDLKVGEFGF

-85 FESMKQSHL
+85 FESMKQIHL

-124 IYEQIRATNTDINFI
+124 LYEQIRATNTDINFI

-192 ELDTSRVTKTST
+192 ELDTSGVTKTST

-247 IKKQEER
+247 IEKKEER
-254 IDSREIKREIKQEAI
+254 IDARENKREIKQEAI
-269 KEPKKANQGAENAPT
+269 KEPKKANQGTENAPT
-284 SKESNA
+284 LEEKNYQKAER
-290 FKEAPKLSPKEER
+290 KLDSKEER
-303 RLSKE
+303 RYLRDERK
-308 EKKKAKAEQRAR
+308 KVKATKKAMKLEER
-320 EFEQRAKEQQ
+320 EKEHD
-330 ERDKKELE
+330 ERDEKETE
-338 ERRKALEMDRGDKKE
+338 GRRKALEMDKGNEKVNT
-353 ERIQPKENE
+353 KENE
-362 REIKQEAIKEP
+362 REIKQKAIKEP
-373 SDGNNATPKDTENTP
+373 SHENNATPKDTENTSV
-388 ILKESA
+388 LKENA
-394 IKKEAPKPNSKE
+394 AKKEASKPS
-406 EKRRLKEERKKA
+406 
-418 KAEQR
+418 
-423 AREFEQR
+423 
-430 AKEQQERDKK
+430 
-440 ELEERRKALE
+440 
-450 MDRGDKKE
+450 
-458 ERIQPKENE
+458 
-467 REIKQEAIKEPSDGN
+467 
-482 NATPKDTENTPILKE
+482 
-497 SAIKK
+497 
-502 EAPKPNS
+502 S

>member
-80 AKFKA
+80 AKFRA
-85 FESMKQSHL
+85 FESMKQRHL

-192 ELDTSRVTKTST
+192 ELDTSGVTKTST

-247 IKKQEER
+247 IKKREGK
-254 IDSREIKREIKQEAI
+254 IDSREIKREIKQEAIKEPEKANQGTENAPTLEEKNYQKAERKLDAKEERRRSRDERKKTKATKKAMEFEEREKEHDERDEKETEERRKALGMDKGNEKVNTKENEQEIKQEAI
-269 KEPKKANQGAENAPT
+269 KEPKKANQGAENAPKENNA
-284 SKESNA
+284 SKEEKKPNS
-290 FKEAPKLSPKEER
+290 KEEKR
-303 RLSKE
+303 RLKE

-320 EFEQRAKEQQ
+320 EFEQRAKE
-330 ERDKKELE
+330 
-338 ERRKALEMDRGDKKE
+338 
-353 ERIQPKENE
+353 
-362 REIKQEAIKEP
+362 
-373 SDGNNATPKDTENTP
+373 
-388 ILKESA
+388 
-394 IKKEAPKPNSKE
+394 
-406 EKRRLKEERKKA
+406 
-418 KAEQR
+418 
-423 AREFEQR
+423 
-430 AKEQQERDKK
+430 
-440 ELEERRKALE
+440 
-450 MDRGDKKE
+450 
-458 ERIQPKENE
+458 
-467 REIKQEAIKEPSDGN
+467 
-482 NATPKDTENTPILKE
+482 
-497 SAIKK
+497 
-502 EAPKPNS
+502 
-509 KEEKRRLKEE
+509 
-519 RKKAKAEQ
+519 
-527 RAREFEQRAREH
+527 H

-554 EMNKK
+554 EAGKK

>member
-80 AKFKA
+80 AKFRA

-192 ELDTSRVTKTST
+192 ELDTSGVTKTST

-247 IKKQEER
+247 IKKREGK

-269 KEPKKANQGAENAPT
+269 KEPKKANQGTENAPT
-284 SKESNA
+284 LEEKNYQKAER
-290 FKEAPKLSPKEER
+290 KLDSKEER
-303 RLSKE
+303 RYLRDE
-308 EKKKAKAEQRAR
+308 RKKAKATKKAM
-320 EFEQRAKEQQ
+320 EFEEREKEHD
-330 ERDKKELE
+330 ERDERE
-338 ERRKALEMDRGDKKE
+338 TEGRRKALEMDKGNEKVNA
-353 ERIQPKENE
+353 KENE
-362 REIKQEAIKEP
+362 QEIKQEAIKEP
-373 SDGNNATPKDTENTP
+373 SNGDNATPKDTENTP

-394 IKKEAPKPNSKE
+394 IKKEASKPNSKE
-406 EKRRLKEERKKA
+406 EKRRLKEEK
-418 KAEQR
+418 
-423 AREFEQR
+423 
-430 AKEQQERDKK
+430 
-440 ELEERRKALE
+440 
-450 MDRGDKKE
+450 
-458 ERIQPKENE
+458 
-467 REIKQEAIKEPSDGN
+467 
-482 NATPKDTENTPILKE
+482 
-497 SAIKK
+497 
-502 EAPKPNS
+502 
-509 KEEKRRLKEE
+509 
-519 RKKAKAEQ
+519 KKAKAEQ

-554 EMNKK
+554 ETGKK

>member
-6 IGLLLMSFISLQS
+6 IGLFLMSFISLQS

-80 AKFKA
+80 AKFRA

-124 IYEQIRATNTDINFI
+124 LYEQIRATNTDINFI

-192 ELDTSRVTKTST
+192 ELDTSGVTKTST

-247 IKKQEER
+247 IKKKEEKV
-254 IDSREIKREIKQEAI
+254 DSREIKREIKQEAI
-269 KEPKKANQGAENAPT
+269 KEPSNGNNATQQSEKQNAP
-284 SKESNA
+284 KENNA
-290 FKEAPKLSPKEER
+290 
-303 RLSKE
+303 SKE
-308 EKKKAKAEQRAR
+308 EK
-320 EFEQRAKEQQ
+320 
-330 ERDKKELE
+330 
-338 ERRKALEMDRGDKKE
+338 
-353 ERIQPKENE
+353 
-362 REIKQEAIKEP
+362 
-373 SDGNNATPKDTENTP
+373 
-388 ILKESA
+388 
-394 IKKEAPKPNSKE
+394 KPNSKE
-406 EKRRLKEERKKA
+406 EKRRLKEEK
-418 KAEQR
+418 
-423 AREFEQR
+423 
-430 AKEQQERDKK
+430 
-440 ELEERRKALE
+440 
-450 MDRGDKKE
+450 
-458 ERIQPKENE
+458 
-467 REIKQEAIKEPSDGN
+467 
-482 NATPKDTENTPILKE
+482 
-497 SAIKK
+497 
-502 EAPKPNS
+502 
-509 KEEKRRLKEE
+509 
-519 RKKAKAEQ
+519 KKAKAEQ

>member
-80 AKFKA
+80 AKFRA
-85 FESMKQSHL
+85 FESMKQRHL

-124 IYEQIRATNTDINFI
+124 LYEQIRATNTDINFI

-192 ELDTSRVTKTST
+192 ELDTSGVTKTST

-247 IKKQEER
+247 IKKREEKV
-254 IDSREIKREIKQEAI
+254 DSKEIKREIKQEAI
-269 KEPKKANQGAENAPT
+269 KEPKKANQGTENAPT
-284 SKESNA
+284 LEEKNYQKAER
-290 FKEAPKLSPKEER
+290 KLDAKEER
-303 RLSKE
+303 RYLRDE
-308 EKKKAKAEQRAR
+308 RKKAKAT
-320 EFEQRAKEQQ
+320 
-330 ERDKKELE
+330 KKAMELE
-338 ERRKALEMDRGDKKE
+338 EREKEHDERDERETEGRRKALEMDKSDKKE
-353 ERIQPKENE
+353 ERVQPKESE
-362 REIKQEAIKEP
+362 QEIKQEAIKEP
-373 SDGNNATPKDTENTP
+373 SDGNNATQQGENKNAPKENKAQ
-388 ILKESA
+388 KE
-394 IKKEAPKPNSKE
+394 ENKPNSKE
-406 EKRRLKEERKKA
+406 EKRRLKEEK
-418 KAEQR
+418 
-423 AREFEQR
+423 
-430 AKEQQERDKK
+430 
-440 ELEERRKALE
+440 
-450 MDRGDKKE
+450 
-458 ERIQPKENE
+458 
-467 REIKQEAIKEPSDGN
+467 
-482 NATPKDTENTPILKE
+482 
-497 SAIKK
+497 
-502 EAPKPNS
+502 
-509 KEEKRRLKEE
+509 
-519 RKKAKAEQ
+519 KKAKAEQ

-539 QERDEKELEERRKAL
+539 QERDQKELEERRKAL
-554 EMNKK
+554 EADKK

>member
-63 IVNSEVVIIAVE
+63 IVNSEVVVIAIE

-80 AKFKA
+80 AKFRA

-192 ELDTSRVTKTST
+192 ELDTSGVTKTST

-247 IKKQEER
+247 IKKREEK

-269 KEPKKANQGAENAPT
+269 KEPKKANQGTENAPT
-284 SKESNA
+284 LEEKNYQKAER
-290 FKEAPKLSPKEER
+290 KLDVKEER
-303 RLSKE
+303 RYLRDERKKAKATKKAMEFEEKEKAHDERDERETEERRKALGMDQGNEKANAKENEQEIKQEAIKEPSNENNATQQGENKNAPKENNASKEEKKPNSKEEKKPNSKEEKRRLKE

-320 EFEQRAKEQQ
+320 EFEQRAKE
-330 ERDKKELE
+330 
-338 ERRKALEMDRGDKKE
+338 
-353 ERIQPKENE
+353 
-362 REIKQEAIKEP
+362 
-373 SDGNNATPKDTENTP
+373 
-388 ILKESA
+388 
-394 IKKEAPKPNSKE
+394 
-406 EKRRLKEERKKA
+406 
-418 KAEQR
+418 
-423 AREFEQR
+423 
-430 AKEQQERDKK
+430 
-440 ELEERRKALE
+440 
-450 MDRGDKKE
+450 
-458 ERIQPKENE
+458 
-467 REIKQEAIKEPSDGN
+467 
-482 NATPKDTENTPILKE
+482 
-497 SAIKK
+497 
-502 EAPKPNS
+502 
-509 KEEKRRLKEE
+509 
-519 RKKAKAEQ
+519 
-527 RAREFEQRAREH
+527 H

-554 EMNKK
+554 EASKK

>member
-6 IGLLLMSFISLQS
+6 MGLLLMSFISLQS

-80 AKFKA
+80 AKFRA

-124 IYEQIRATNTDINFI
+124 LYEQIRATNTDINFI

-192 ELDTSRVTKTST
+192 ELDTSGVTKTST

-247 IKKQEER
+247 IKKREEK

-269 KEPKKANQGAENAPT
+269 KEPKKANQSTENAPT
-284 SKESNA
+284 LEEKNYQKAER
-290 FKEAPKLSPKEER
+290 KLDSKEER
-303 RLSKE
+303 RRLRDE
-308 EKKKAKAEQRAR
+308 RKKAKATKKAM
-320 EFEQRAKEQQ
+320 EFEEREKEHD
-330 ERDKKELE
+330 ERDERE
-338 ERRKALEMDRGDKKE
+338 TEGRRKALEMDKGNE
-353 ERIQPKENE
+353 KENE
-362 REIKQEAIKEP
+362 QEIKQESANEP
-373 SDGNNATPKDTENTP
+373 SSENNATPKDTENTSV
-388 ILKESA
+388 LKESA
-394 IKKEAPKPNSKE
+394 AKKEVPKPSSKE
-406 EKRRLKEERKKA
+406 EKRRLKEEK
-418 KAEQR
+418 
-423 AREFEQR
+423 
-430 AKEQQERDKK
+430 
-440 ELEERRKALE
+440 
-450 MDRGDKKE
+450 
-458 ERIQPKENE
+458 
-467 REIKQEAIKEPSDGN
+467 
-482 NATPKDTENTPILKE
+482 
-497 SAIKK
+497 
-502 EAPKPNS
+502 
-509 KEEKRRLKEE
+509 
-519 RKKAKAEQ
+519 KKAKAEQ

>member
-43 AHDLQVGEFGF
+43 AHDLKVGEFGF

-80 AKFKA
+80 AKFRA

-124 IYEQIRATNTDINFI
+124 LYEQIRATNTDINFI

-192 ELDTSRVTKTST
+192 ELDTSGVTKTST

-247 IKKQEER
+247 IEKKEER
-254 IDSREIKREIKQEAI
+254 IDARENKREIKQEAI
-269 KEPKKANQGAENAPT
+269 KEPKKANQGTENSPTLEEKNYQKAER
-284 SKESNA
+284 
-290 FKEAPKLSPKEER
+290 KLDAKEER
-303 RLSKE
+303 RRSRDERK
-308 EKKKAKAEQRAR
+308 KTKATKKAM
-320 EFEQRAKEQQ
+320 EFEEREKEHD
-330 ERDKKELE
+330 ERDEKETE
-338 ERRKALEMDRGDKKE
+338 GRRKALEMDKGNEKVNA
-353 ERIQPKENE
+353 KENE
-362 REIKQEAIKEP
+362 REINQESANKP
-373 SDGNNATPKDTENTP
+373 SSENNATPKDTENTSV
-388 ILKESA
+388 LKESA
-394 IKKEAPKPNSKE
+394 AKKEAPKPSSKE
-406 EKRRLKEERKKA
+406 EKRRLKEEK
-418 KAEQR
+418 
-423 AREFEQR
+423 
-430 AKEQQERDKK
+430 
-440 ELEERRKALE
+440 
-450 MDRGDKKE
+450 
-458 ERIQPKENE
+458 
-467 REIKQEAIKEPSDGN
+467 
-482 NATPKDTENTPILKE
+482 
-497 SAIKK
+497 
-502 EAPKPNS
+502 
-509 KEEKRRLKEE
+509 
-519 RKKAKAEQ
+519 KKAKAEQ

-554 EMNKK
+554 EMNKMNKK

>member
-80 AKFKA
+80 AKFRA

-124 IYEQIRATNTDINFI
+124 LYEQIRATNTDINFI

-192 ELDTSRVTKTST
+192 ELDTSGVTKTST

-247 IKKQEER
+247 IKKREEK
-254 IDSREIKREIKQEAI
+254 IDSREIKREIKQEAV
-269 KEPKKANQGAENAPT
+269 KESKKANQGTENAPT
-284 SKESNA
+284 LEEKNYQKAER
-290 FKEAPKLSPKEER
+290 KLDTKEER
-303 RLSKE
+303 RYLRD
-308 EKKKAKAEQRAR
+308 EKKKAKATKKAMGFEER
-320 EFEQRAKEQQ
+320 EKEHD
-330 ERDKKELE
+330 ERDERE
-338 ERRKALEMDRGDKKE
+338 TEGRRKALEMDKGNEKVNA
-353 ERIQPKENE
+353 KENE
-362 REIKQEAIKEP
+362 QEIKQEAIKEP
-373 SDGNNATPKDTENTP
+373 SNENNATQQGEKQNAPKEE
-388 ILKESA
+388 K
-394 IKKEAPKPNSKE
+394 KPNSKE
-406 EKRRLKEERKKA
+406 EKRRLKEEK
-418 KAEQR
+418 
-423 AREFEQR
+423 
-430 AKEQQERDKK
+430 
-440 ELEERRKALE
+440 
-450 MDRGDKKE
+450 
-458 ERIQPKENE
+458 
-467 REIKQEAIKEPSDGN
+467 
-482 NATPKDTENTPILKE
+482 
-497 SAIKK
+497 
-502 EAPKPNS
+502 
-509 KEEKRRLKEE
+509 
-519 RKKAKAEQ
+519 KKAKAEQ

-554 EMNKK
+554 EMN

>member
-43 AHDLQVGEFGF
+43 AHDLKVGEFGF

-80 AKFKA
+80 AKFRA
-85 FESMKQSHL
+85 FESMKQRHL

-124 IYEQIRATNTDINFI
+124 LYEQIRATNTDINFI

-192 ELDTSRVTKTST
+192 ELDTSGVTKTST

-247 IKKQEER
+247 IKKREEK

-284 SKESNA
+284 LEEKNYQKAER
-290 FKEAPKLSPKEER
+290 KLDVKEER
-303 RLSKE
+303 RYLRDERKKAKATKKAMEFEEREKEHDERDEKETEGRRKALEMDKGNEKVNTKENEQEIKQEAIKEPKKANQGAENAPKENNASKEEKKPNSKEEKRRLKE

-320 EFEQRAKEQQ
+320 EFEQRAKE
-330 ERDKKELE
+330 
-338 ERRKALEMDRGDKKE
+338 
-353 ERIQPKENE
+353 
-362 REIKQEAIKEP
+362 
-373 SDGNNATPKDTENTP
+373 
-388 ILKESA
+388 
-394 IKKEAPKPNSKE
+394 
-406 EKRRLKEERKKA
+406 
-418 KAEQR
+418 
-423 AREFEQR
+423 
-430 AKEQQERDKK
+430 
-440 ELEERRKALE
+440 
-450 MDRGDKKE
+450 
-458 ERIQPKENE
+458 
-467 REIKQEAIKEPSDGN
+467 
-482 NATPKDTENTPILKE
+482 
-497 SAIKK
+497 
-502 EAPKPNS
+502 
-509 KEEKRRLKEE
+509 
-519 RKKAKAEQ
+519 
-527 RAREFEQRAREH
+527 H

-554 EMNKK
+554 EAGKK

>member
-6 IGLLLMSFISLQS
+6 MGLLLMSFISLQS

-80 AKFKA
+80 AKFRA

-124 IYEQIRATNTDINFI
+124 LYEQIRATNTDINFI

-192 ELDTSRVTKTST
+192 ELDTSGVTKTST

-247 IKKQEER
+247 IKKREEK

-269 KEPKKANQGAENAPT
+269 KEPKKANQGTQNASTLEEKNYQKAEH
-284 SKESNA
+284 
-290 FKEAPKLSPKEER
+290 KLDATEER
-303 RLSKE
+303 RYLRDE
-308 EKKKAKAEQRAR
+308 RKKAKATKKAM
-320 EFEQRAKEQQ
+320 EFEEREKEHD
-330 ERDKKELE
+330 ERDEQE
-338 ERRKALEMDRGDKKE
+338 TEGRRKALEMDKSDKKE
-353 ERIQPKENE
+353 ERVKPKENE
-362 REIKQEAIKEP
+362 QEIKQEAIKEP
-373 SDGNNATPKDTENTP
+373 GNENNATQQGENKNAPKENKVS
-388 ILKESA
+388 KE
-394 IKKEAPKPNSKE
+394 ENKPNSKE
-406 EKRRLKEERKKA
+406 EKRRLKEEK
-418 KAEQR
+418 
-423 AREFEQR
+423 
-430 AKEQQERDKK
+430 
-440 ELEERRKALE
+440 
-450 MDRGDKKE
+450 
-458 ERIQPKENE
+458 
-467 REIKQEAIKEPSDGN
+467 
-482 NATPKDTENTPILKE
+482 
-497 SAIKK
+497 
-502 EAPKPNS
+502 
-509 KEEKRRLKEE
+509 
-519 RKKAKAEQ
+519 KKAKAEQ

-554 EMNKK
+554 EAGKK

>member
-6 IGLLLMSFISLQS
+6 VGLLLMSFISLQS

-43 AHDLQVGEFGF
+43 AHDLKVGEFGF

-101 RKGDLVYF
+101 KKGDLVYF

-124 IYEQIRATNTDINFI
+124 LYEQIRATNTDINFI

-192 ELDTSRVTKTST
+192 ELDTSGVTKTST

-241 KRKEVR
+241 KRKEAR
-247 IKKQEER
+247 IEKKEER
-254 IDSREIKREIKQEAI
+254 IDARENKREIKQEAI
-269 KEPKKANQGAENAPT
+269 KEPKKANQGTENAPT
-284 SKESNA
+284 LEEKNYQKAER
-290 FKEAPKLSPKEER
+290 KLDTKEER
-303 RLSKE
+303 RRSRDERK
-308 EKKKAKAEQRAR
+308 KTKATKKAM
-320 EFEQRAKEQQ
+320 EFEEREKEHD
-330 ERDKKELE
+330 ERDEKETE
-338 ERRKALEMDRGDKKE
+338 ERRKALEMNKGDEKVNA
-353 ERIQPKENE
+353 KENE
-362 REIKQEAIKEP
+362 REIKQEPANEP
-373 SDGNNATPKDTENTP
+373 SSENNATPKDTENTSV
-388 ILKESA
+388 LKESA
-394 IKKEAPKPNSKE
+394 AKKEAPKPNSKE
-406 EKRRLKEERKKA
+406 EKRRLKEEK
-418 KAEQR
+418 
-423 AREFEQR
+423 
-430 AKEQQERDKK
+430 
-440 ELEERRKALE
+440 
-450 MDRGDKKE
+450 
-458 ERIQPKENE
+458 
-467 REIKQEAIKEPSDGN
+467 
-482 NATPKDTENTPILKE
+482 
-497 SAIKK
+497 
-502 EAPKPNS
+502 
-509 KEEKRRLKEE
+509 
-519 RKKAKAEQ
+519 KKAKAEQ

>member
-80 AKFKA
+80 AKFRA

-192 ELDTSRVTKTST
+192 ELDTSGVTKTST

-247 IKKQEER
+247 IKKQEEKV
-254 IDSREIKREIKQEAI
+254 DAREIKREIKQEAI
-269 KEPKKANQGAENAPT
+269 KEPKKANQGTENAPT
-284 SKESNA
+284 LEEKNYQKAERKLDATEERRRLRDERKKAKATKKAMEFEEKEKA
-290 FKEAPKLSPKEER
+290 HDERDERETEGRRKALEMDKGDKKEER
-303 RLSKE
+303 VKPKENEQEIKQEAIKEPSNENNATQQGENKPNSKEEKRRLKE

-320 EFEQRAKEQQ
+320 EFEQRAKE
-330 ERDKKELE
+330 
-338 ERRKALEMDRGDKKE
+338 
-353 ERIQPKENE
+353 
-362 REIKQEAIKEP
+362 
-373 SDGNNATPKDTENTP
+373 
-388 ILKESA
+388 
-394 IKKEAPKPNSKE
+394 
-406 EKRRLKEERKKA
+406 
-418 KAEQR
+418 
-423 AREFEQR
+423 
-430 AKEQQERDKK
+430 
-440 ELEERRKALE
+440 
-450 MDRGDKKE
+450 
-458 ERIQPKENE
+458 
-467 REIKQEAIKEPSDGN
+467 
-482 NATPKDTENTPILKE
+482 
-497 SAIKK
+497 
-502 EAPKPNS
+502 
-509 KEEKRRLKEE
+509 
-519 RKKAKAEQ
+519 
-527 RAREFEQRAREH
+527 H

-554 EMNKK
+554 EAGKK

>member
-75 NGVAT
+75 NSVAT
-80 AKFKA
+80 AKFRA

-124 IYEQIRATNTDINFI
+124 LYEQIRATNTDINFI

-192 ELDTSRVTKTST
+192 ELDTSGVTKTST

-247 IKKQEER
+247 IEKKEER
-254 IDSREIKREIKQEAI
+254 IDARENKREIKQEAI
-269 KEPKKANQGAENAPT
+269 KEPKKANQGTENAPT
-284 SKESNA
+284 LEEKNYQKAER
-290 FKEAPKLSPKEER
+290 KLDTKEER
-303 RLSKE
+303 RRSRDERK
-308 EKKKAKAEQRAR
+308 KTKATKKAM
-320 EFEQRAKEQQ
+320 EFEEREKEHD
-330 ERDKKELE
+330 ERDEKETE
-338 ERRKALEMDRGDKKE
+338 ERRKALEMDKGNEKVNA
-353 ERIQPKENE
+353 KENE
-362 REIKQEAIKEP
+362 REINQESANKP
-373 SDGNNATPKDTENTP
+373 SSENNATPKDTENTSV
-388 ILKESA
+388 LKESA
-394 IKKEAPKPNSKE
+394 AKKEAPKPSSKE
-406 EKRRLKEERKKA
+406 EKRRLKEEK
-418 KAEQR
+418 
-423 AREFEQR
+423 
-430 AKEQQERDKK
+430 
-440 ELEERRKALE
+440 
-450 MDRGDKKE
+450 
-458 ERIQPKENE
+458 
-467 REIKQEAIKEPSDGN
+467 
-482 NATPKDTENTPILKE
+482 
-497 SAIKK
+497 
-502 EAPKPNS
+502 
-509 KEEKRRLKEE
+509 
-519 RKKAKAEQ
+519 KKAKAEQ

>member
-63 IVNSEVVIIAVE
+63 IVNSEVVVIAVE

-80 AKFKA
+80 AKFRA

-124 IYEQIRATNTDINFI
+124 LYEQIRATNTDINFI

-192 ELDTSRVTKTST
+192 ELDTSGVTKTST

-247 IKKQEER
+247 IKKKEEKV
-254 IDSREIKREIKQEAI
+254 DSREIKREIKQEAI
-269 KEPKKANQGAENAPT
+269 KEPKKANQGTENAPT
-284 SKESNA
+284 LEEKNYQKAER
-290 FKEAPKLSPKEER
+290 KLDVKEER
-303 RLSKE
+303 RYLRDERKKAKATKKAMEFEEREKVHDERDERETEGRRKALEMDKSDKEEERVKPKENEREIKQEAIKEPGDENNATQQGEKQNAPKENNASKEEKKPNSKEEKRRLKE

-330 ERDKKELE
+330 ERD
-338 ERRKALEMDRGDKKE
+338 
-353 ERIQPKENE
+353 
-362 REIKQEAIKEP
+362 
-373 SDGNNATPKDTENTP
+373 
-388 ILKESA
+388 
-394 IKKEAPKPNSKE
+394 
-406 EKRRLKEERKKA
+406 
-418 KAEQR
+418 
-423 AREFEQR
+423 
-430 AKEQQERDKK
+430 
-440 ELEERRKALE
+440 
-450 MDRGDKKE
+450 
-458 ERIQPKENE
+458 
-467 REIKQEAIKEPSDGN
+467 
-482 NATPKDTENTPILKE
+482 
-497 SAIKK
+497 
-502 EAPKPNS
+502 
-509 KEEKRRLKEE
+509 
-519 RKKAKAEQ
+519 
-527 RAREFEQRAREH
+527 
-539 QERDEKELEERRKAL
+539 EKELEERRKAL
-554 EMNKK
+554 EAGKK